1 MRSQGDSDGTVI
13 LIMHLEALND
23 KGKEIFPKLKQFKNF
38 YLAGGT
44 ALALQ
49 IGHRISVDFDFF
61 SDKDIS
67 KDLLVKVKKIFL
79 DKKILVSVN
88 SADEL
93 TVFVE
98 DVKITFLKYPFSALG
113 KFISYEGL
121 NLLGVKELAATK
133 AYTIGRRGSFKDYVD
148 LYFIISEGYSSLKEI
163 IKMAEKKYNDAFNAR
178 LFLEQL
184 VYFKDI
190 ENTDIIFSI
199 KNFNGDKMK
208 IFFEEEVK
216 NYAKNL

>member
-23 KGKEIFPKLKQFKNF
+23 KGKESFPKLKQFKNF

-49 IGHRISVDFDFF
+49 IGHRISIDFDFF

-148 LYFIISEGYSSLKEI
+148 LYSIISEGYSSLKEI